1 MVGLG
6 LMVGAVLYRSAGA
19 QADTARAKR
28 DTSRARA
35 DTVRKDSIPIKVP
48 ARPTPDSILRD
59 TLARRDSIRPK
70 PPVRDSI
77 QPPFARAPMPVPLE
91 IGRTLIFDKAALFAS
106 GAVTLQDLLD
116 RIPGITGLRSG
127 WIASPMLSSYMGD
140 VRRVRVFFD
149 GVEYDEVDERTRGLL
164 DLTEV
169 QLWTLEELRIEWGAT
184 EVRVY
189 TRTWRVDRTTP
200 YTRADISTG
209 DQQTNLY
216 RGYFGKRF
224 GGGEGIQFGAQQ
236 YGTTPPGRVSPSSDQ
251 ISLLGR
257 LGWAKRGWSFDAFAL
272 RTSRNRGE
280 IVPQTIRGT
289 VAVDSIPAL
298 TAVRTDAYLRAG
310 YGDPERGPWLQAIAS
325 SVGYTISHTSNNGF
339 GLPSSDTSARDT
351 TRFRAQ
357 YIAQGG
363 LTFGPL
369 RLEAAERYRVGDL
382 NLSPVFVCAVC
393 SESILERRPKKSTMW
408 TPSGRVEFVTGP
420 LSVSAF
426 AEGMGPDSL
435 NRAEVTGRLTP
446 LPFLSVVGAVGTS
459 KDQQSPDSS
468 TTTNFLRGEAAIR
481 LFGTLWMSGGMLRRD
496 TTLLVAPR
504 VFGRPFLAVGG
515 IPVTGY
521 MAKLEGTI
529 YKALRVDAFGVR
541 WNDTTGFY
549 RPRYQARTEIYLSTN
564 WLSRFP
570 SGNFS
575 FLASVSQEYRSRTL
589 FPVQSDTASRL
600 LAIPVPDSRVWNF
613 HMEIRIVSAILTY
626 QFRNVQGDPYELVPG
641 YLMPRLNQFYGVR
654 WEFWN

>member
-1 MVGLG
+1 MHRT
-6 LMVGAVLYRSAGA
+6 AEA
-19 QADTARAKR
+19 QVDTTRAKR
-28 DTSRARA
+28 DSSRVKR
-35 DTVRKDSIPIKVP
+35 DSAGRDSAAIKIP
-48 ARPTPDSILRD
+48 ARPTPDSLLRD
-59 TLARRDSIRPK
+59 SLAKRDSIRPK

-77 QPPFARAPMPVPLE
+77 QPPYTRAPMPVPLA
-91 IGRTLIFDKAALFAS
+91 IGRTLVFDKAALFAS

-127 WIASPMLSSYMGD
+127 WIASPMMSSYLGD

-149 GVEYDEVDERTRGLL
+149 GVEYDEVDERTSGLL

-189 TRTWRVDRTTP
+189 TRTWRVDHTTP
-200 YTRADISTG
+200 YTRTDISTG

-224 GGGEGIQFGAQQ
+224 GGGEGVQVGAQQ

-251 ISLLGR
+251 LSLLGR

-272 RTSRNRGE
+272 HTSRNRGE
-280 IVPQTIRGT
+280 ITPQTIRGT
-289 VAVDSIPAL
+289 QAVDSVPAL
-298 TAVRTDAYLRAG
+298 TATRTDAYLRLG
-310 YGDPERGPWLQAIAS
+310 YGDPEQGPWMQAMAS
-325 SVGYTISHTSNNGF
+325 SVGYTISHQSNNGL
-339 GLPSSDTSARDT
+339 GLSSGDTREKDT

-357 YIAQGG
+357 YVLSSG
-363 LTFGPL
+363 LTLGPL

-382 NLSPVFVCAVC
+382 NLSPPIPPCTVCLT
-393 SESILERRPKKSTMW
+393 SILTKRAKAPTLW

-446 LPFLSVVGAVGTS
+446 LPFLSVLATAGTS
-459 KDQQSPDSS
+459 KDRQSPDSS
-468 TTTNFLRGEAAIR
+468 STTNFLRGEAALR
-481 LFGTLWMSGGMLRRD
+481 LFGGLWLGGGVIRRD
-496 TTLLVAPR
+496 STLLVPPR
-504 VFGRPFLAVGG
+504 VFGRPYVAIEGT
-515 IPVTGY
+515 PATGY
-521 MAKLEGTI
+521 MAEINGTI
-529 YKALRVDAFGVR
+529 YKALRMQAFGVR
-541 WNDTTGFY
+541 WNDSAGFY
-549 RPRYQARTEIYLSTN
+549 RPQYQARTEVYLSTN

-575 FLASVSQEYRSRTL
+575 ILASIMHEYRSRTL
-589 FPVQSDTASRL
+589 FPTFDTTANAFQ
-600 LAIPVPDSRVWNF
+600 AIPVPDSRVWNF
-613 HMEIRIVSAILTY
+613 HLEIRIVSAIFTY
-626 QFRNVQGDPYELVPG
+626 QFRDIRGEPYELVPG